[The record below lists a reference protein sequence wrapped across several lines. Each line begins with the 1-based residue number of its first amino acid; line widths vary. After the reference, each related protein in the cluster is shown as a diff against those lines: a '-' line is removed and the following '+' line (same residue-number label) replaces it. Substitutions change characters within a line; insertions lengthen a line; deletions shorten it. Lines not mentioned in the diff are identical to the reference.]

1 MFTKKK
7 IDRRK
12 KYYMV
17 LDTETCPIDRE
28 VEGVVANNMLT
39 YDIGYCVVDKK
50 GNVYKQG
57 SYIVSEIFFGE
68 YYEKMQSAY
77 YSKKVPNYMKDIAN
91 GSRVVKTW
99 EQISYILK
107 QTIEEYN
114 ISVVCAHNA
123 RFDFG
128 TLQATK
134 NYLNKKYNIVPYIEW
149 WDTLK
154 IARSVLGKM
163 PTYKRFCEENG
174 YITKTGQ
181 CQFTA
186 EIIYRYIKKDIS
198 FVESHTGLEDTL
210 IEKEIL
216 AYCLKQ
222 HKKMDKLL
230 FNKNSIRLDK
240 VVPIGA

>member
-7 IDRRK
+7 IDKRK

-17 LDTETCPIDRE
+17 LDTEACPIIKLNDNQ
-28 VEGVVANNMLT
+28 VEAKNMLT
-39 YDIGYCVVDKK
+39 YDIGYCVIDKK
-50 GNVYKQG
+50 GNVYKTG

-68 YYEKMQSAY
+68 FYDKMQSAY
-77 YSKKVPNYMKDIAN
+77 YSKKVPNYMQDIAN

-114 ISVVCAHNA
+114 ILVVCAHNA

-134 NYLNKKYNIVPYIEW
+134 EYLGKKYSLLPYIEW

-163 PTYKRFCEENG
+163 PTYKRFCEKNG
-174 YITKTGQ
+174 YLTAKGGLRY
-181 CQFTA
+181 TA
-186 EIIYRYIKKDIS
+186 EIIYRYIKQDNDFI
-198 FVESHTGLEDTL
+198 ENHTGLEDTL

-216 AYCLKQ
+216 TYCIKQ

-230 FNKNSIRLDK
+230 F
-240 VVPIGA
+240 A

>member
-1 MFTKKK
+1 MFNFKK

-28 VEGVVANNMLT
+28 VEGVQPENMLV
-39 YDIGYCVVDKK
+39 YDIGYCIVDKK
-50 GNVYKQG
+50 GNVYKTG

-68 YYEKMQSAY
+68 HYGKLQSSYYANKIPMYMQ
-77 YSKKVPNYMKDIAN
+77 DIAK

-99 EQISYILK
+99 KQISYILK

-114 ISVVCAHNA
+114 ISVVVAHNA

-128 TLQATK
+128 VLKATK
-134 NYLNKKYNIVPYIEW
+134 EYLQEYAMLPYIEW

-154 IARSVLGKM
+154 MARSVLGKM
-163 PTYKRFCEENG
+163 PTYRKFCKDNG
-174 YITKTGQ
+174 YLTKNGQ
-181 CQFTA
+181 LRYTA
-186 EIIYRYIKKDIS
+186 EIIYRYIKQEHD
-198 FVESHTGLEDTL
+198 FEESHTGLEDTL

-216 AYCLKQ
+216 AYCFKQ

-230 FNKNSIRLDK
+230 FATK
-240 VVPIGA
+240 